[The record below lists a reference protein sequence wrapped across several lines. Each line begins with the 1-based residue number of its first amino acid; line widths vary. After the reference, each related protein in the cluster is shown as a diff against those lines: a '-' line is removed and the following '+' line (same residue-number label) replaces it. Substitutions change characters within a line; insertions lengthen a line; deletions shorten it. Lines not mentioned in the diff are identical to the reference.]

1 MKFFEI
7 IFMENFQKKNK
18 KKIWMDFGLMLH
30 SLFILIDQTIVRLR
44 VLETLFRTTLQHI
57 CIGNILLLA
66 GTLYQIG

>member
-1 MKFFEI
+1 MKLFEI

-44 VLETLFRTTLQHI
+44 VLETLCRTTL
-57 CIGNILLLA
+57 
-66 GTLYQIG
+66 

>member
-1 MKFFEI
+1 MKLFEI

-44 VLETLFRTTLQHI
+44 VLETLCRTTLQHI
-57 CIGNILLLA
+57 CKDNIHLLA